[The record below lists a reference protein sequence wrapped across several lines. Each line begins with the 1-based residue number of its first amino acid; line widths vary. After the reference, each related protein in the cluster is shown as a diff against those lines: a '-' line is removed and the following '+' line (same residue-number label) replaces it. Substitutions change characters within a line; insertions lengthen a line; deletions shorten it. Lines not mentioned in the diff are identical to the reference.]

1 MADRDFKRR
10 RGGEIASDPGLT
22 ALSRALTRPAPARA
36 AGEGGGEEASDPA
49 AEGRAEV
56 ELTMAD
62 LVSDDN
68 GEIVFFNDSGF
79 RTLGLSTTA
88 AVVASGSSPRHVTA
102 GGADVTG
109 FKFVTFDNGLTLYF
123 ESGLDLIVHRERGA
137 G

>member
-1 MADRDFKRR
+1 MASRHFKPRR
-10 RGGEIASDPGLT
+10 PGEIASDPGLT
-22 ALSRALTRPAPARA
+22 ELSRALTRDGA
-36 AGEGGGEEASDPA
+36 AHAADEAGGGGAADAA

-79 RTLGLSTTA
+79 RTLGLTTTA
-88 AVVASGSSPRHVTA
+88 AVIASGSSPRHVTA

-109 FKFVTFDNGLTLYF
+109 FKFVTFDNGLTLYY
-123 ESGLDLIVHRERGA
+123 ESGLELVVHRQRGT